1 MPRYRVTVKITRKL
15 DCWSDDEN
23 EAIDKA
29 CEIVSGWQNVDD
41 VEAVDA
47 EWLED

>member
-15 DCWSDDEN
+15 DCWADDEN

-29 CEIVSGWQNVDD
+29 CEIVSAWKD
-41 VEAVDA
+41 VEDVDA
-47 EWLED
+47 EEAEEIED